1 MIKIPSTSSRTSS
14 SRQFAPDNTAP
25 EDPTTRHTANTDPQL
40 RTQDQRLARASDA
53 PHAKPVAVHYQA
65 KHILL
70 GLVALLRRV
79 VMGGERGTFGYVTL
93 RSVKRYVTLRYER
106 GTFGYSSVTTCL
118 RRRGLV

>member
-1 MIKIPSTSSRTSS
+1 MIKIRSTSSRTSS

-79 VMGGERGTFGYVTL
+79 VMGCERGTFGYVTL
-93 RSVKRYVTLRYER
+93 RSVTLRYER

>member
-1 MIKIPSTSSRTSS
+1 MQVQEGADTLTPAHFIDDKNSQYELTNELITSIRT
-14 SRQFAPDNTAP
+14 RQHGTRG
-25 EDPTTRHTANTDPQL
+25 DPTTRHTANTDPQL

-93 RSVKRYVTLRYER
+93 RARYVL
-106 GTFGYSSVTTCL
+106 L
-118 RRRGLV
+118 